1 MGIFAE
7 LLCGTGGQTMM
18 KLAYERPVMRAE
30 AFATNAYCNGCKKQ
44 ASFTGILTGIL
55 NDITYLFDSASRRDM
70 INQDTGL
77 KQYYYTGKSNVE
89 NDENVYFLEYC
100 ASAEKGKD
108 FFVYQDLGE
117 KSGYCQE
124 FGGPISGGLHDLW
137 GDHNCD
143 GKGKDTLQ
151 VAQGPGQ
158 SGRMYSD
165 KTYMCWY
172 ADLNLGN
179 ITYEHQIAY
188 TQS

>member
-1 MGIFAE
+1 M
-7 LLCGTGGQTMM
+7 T
-18 KLAYERPVMRAE
+18 KLAYERPIMRAE

-44 ASFTGILTGIL
+44 ASFSGMLTGIL
-55 NDITYLFDSASRRDM
+55 DGITYLFDSVTRTDM

-117 KSGYCQE
+117 NSGYCKDFDNFIE
-124 FGGPISGGLHDLW
+124 GGIHDQW
-137 GDHNCD
+137 GKHHCD
-143 GKGKDTLQ
+143 GKGKGTLQ
-151 VAQGPGQ
+151 VAQGVDQ
-158 SGRMYSD
+158 SGRMYSN

-179 ITYEHQIAY
+179 IDYTHEIVY

>member
-1 MGIFAE
+1 
-7 LLCGTGGQTMM
+7 MM

-30 AFATNAYCNGCKKQ
+30 AFATNAYCNGCKEQ
-44 ASFTGILTGIL
+44 AKWDGVLTGIV
-55 NDITYLFDSASRRDM
+55 NEISYFFDVVTRQDM

-108 FFVYQDLGE
+108 FFLYKDLGKE
-117 KSGYCQE
+117 SGYCKHNGSLLHVLGHE
-124 FGGPISGGLHDLW
+124 CDESG
-137 GDHNCD
+137 D
-143 GKGKDTLQ
+143 GTLE
-151 VAQGPGQ
+151 VAQGGEGN
-158 SGRMYSD
+158 SGRMYSW
-165 KTYMCWY
+165 KTNLCWY

-179 ITYEHQIAY
+179 IRYTQKIEY